1 MVLSGERGW
10 ATHDGPASLEN
21 PVESGW
27 AGVSRPEKR
36 EKSHGGARRSDL
48 SCRGEERERSEG
60 EKRRRGRKTNEPRNK
75 RGIGAIDGSGG
86 RGRVWRAEGKEE
98 GMRGQLGGVARAVL
112 SNRVVK
118 GKVLLS
124 RPPKHSRCSTLIT
137 LESSRFFSPKIPKCS
152 NSNIPTKLEIECSS
166 RRLTKRTVICEKC
179 FLPHLRFRDSAP
191 S

>member
-86 RGRVWRAEGKEE
+86 GRVWRAEGKEE

-124 RPPKHSRCSTLIT
+124 RPPKHSRCSIT
-137 LESSRFFSPKIPKCS
+137 LESSRFFWWPRLKFQ
-152 NSNIPTKLEIECSS
+152 NVPTRI
-166 RRLTKRTVICEKC
+166 
-179 FLPHLRFRDSAP
+179 FQP